1 LRFILSKNF
10 YATLVIPHGIFDH
23 STIMYNSS
31 VVGYHGDNGTGRF
44 AYYSDLVKNA
54 YDIRYMELT
63 YYHIP

>member
-1 LRFILSKNF
+1 M
-10 YATLVIPHGIFDH
+10 IPHGIFDH